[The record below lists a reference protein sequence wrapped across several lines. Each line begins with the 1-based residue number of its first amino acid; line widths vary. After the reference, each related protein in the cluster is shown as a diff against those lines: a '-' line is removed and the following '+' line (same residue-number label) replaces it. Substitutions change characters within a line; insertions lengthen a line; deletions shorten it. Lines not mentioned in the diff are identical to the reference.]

1 MTGIQQLAGRLAL
14 VTGGGS
20 GIGRAVCKA
29 LSNEGARVV
38 AADINKEGAAT
49 TVSDLP
55 GSHEHR
61 ALQVDVGSS
70 ESVSSMFAEIKKTYS
85 APVSIVVNCAGIV
98 RDTFLMDMTEE
109 SFDEVMKINLK
120 GTYLVTQAAAREM
133 VSSSVPNGAIVNI
146 SSIVGKTGNME
157 TPMVASVP
165 EKVLVKIK
173 ERIPMGR
180 FGKPEELADAVLFL
194 CSPASSYVTGSV
206 LEVTGGDSRS
216 SLQKATVQ
224 YRAQESK
231 QSASLDLNLRQP
243 KEPPGRYRSHQ
254 VTVCPE
260 CLAVVP
266 GLRVL
271 EEDCLTPS
279 APS

>member
-1 MTGIQQLAGRLAL
+1 MAGIQQLAGRLAL

-109 SFDEVMKINLK
+109 AFDEVMKINLK

-146 SSIVGKTGNME
+146 SSIVGKTGNMGQCNYAASKGGCQ

-206 LEVTGGDSRS
+206 LEVTGG
-216 SLQKATVQ
+216 L
-224 YRAQESK
+224 YM
-231 QSASLDLNLRQP
+231 
-243 KEPPGRYRSHQ
+243 
-254 VTVCPE
+254 
-260 CLAVVP
+260 
-266 GLRVL
+266 
-271 EEDCLTPS
+271 
-279 APS
+279 

>member
-1 MTGIQQLAGRLAL
+1 MAGIQQLAGRLAL

-70 ESVSSMFAEIKKTYS
+70 ESVSSMFAEIKKAYS

-98 RDTFLMDMTEE
+98 RDTFLMDMTEQA
-109 SFDEVMKINLK
+109 FDEVMKINLK

-133 VSSSVPNGAIVNI
+133 VSSSVPNGAIVSWVSRRQLPLELAKHNI
-146 SSIVGKTGNME
+146 RCNAIMPGFIE

-206 LEVTGGDSRS
+206 LEVTGG
-216 SLQKATVQ
+216 L
-224 YRAQESK
+224 YM
-231 QSASLDLNLRQP
+231 
-243 KEPPGRYRSHQ
+243 
-254 VTVCPE
+254 
-260 CLAVVP
+260 
-266 GLRVL
+266 
-271 EEDCLTPS
+271 
-279 APS
+279 